1 MCLFQFWFPRCVCPA
16 VGLLGHNSGR
26 MVLWDTGTPPSLY
39 FPSKVTISCPKSSS
53 LNLFI
58 YNMAGSIILD
68 LVTVIETTQNSVAF
82 THVCLCS
89 LDQACQASSTLHY
102 AGTRTSEK
110 SSSNTYL
117 TDALA
122 REAIHISSFCT
133 PPHLANLGF
142 VKMVL
147 SFQKEETKGTNPK
160 CKCLLSNQ
168 HLVHTCK
175 CPISKRNK
183 SKVNAGRDYKGHS

>member
-1 MCLFQFWFPRCVCPA
+1 
-16 VGLLGHNSGR
+16 
-26 MVLWDTGTPPSLY
+26 MVLWDTSTPHSLY
-39 FPSKVTISCPKSSS
+39 FLSKVTISCPKSSC

-58 YNMAGSIILD
+58 YSVAGSIILD

-82 THVCLCS
+82 TCLCLCS
-89 LDQACQASSTLHY
+89 LDQVCQASSTLHY

-117 TDALA
+117 TDASA
-122 REAIHISSFCT
+122 QEAIHISSFCT
-133 PPHLANLGF
+133 PSHVANLGF

-168 HLVHTCK
+168 HLVHTFK

-183 SKVNAGRDYKGHS
+183 SKVNAGRDYKRHS